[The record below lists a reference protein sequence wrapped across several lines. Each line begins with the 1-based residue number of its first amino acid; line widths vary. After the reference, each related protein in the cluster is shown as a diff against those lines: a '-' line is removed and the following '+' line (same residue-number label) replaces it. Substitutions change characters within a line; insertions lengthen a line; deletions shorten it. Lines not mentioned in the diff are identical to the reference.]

1 MERKNGNFNHN
12 LSQCGGANKGKGVRW
27 SSVCSP
33 FSTVS
38 LPEQRVKLAL
48 LFYRNTAQ
56 RKQAKKT
63 GKKKSDH
70 LGALKL
76 QWLYKYTTKY
86 DESVK
91 MKNHQMAS
99 LHPPLHIHETN
110 IHPKHL

>member
-1 MERKNGNFNHN
+1 MEILITIYHN
-12 LSQCGGANKGKGVRW
+12 VEVPTRGRELGGHLI
-27 SSVCSP
+27 CSL
-33 FSTVS
+33 FSAVS
-38 LPEQRVKLAL
+38 LPKRKMNLV

-56 RKQAKKT
+56 RKQAKKK
-63 GKKKSDH
+63 GEKKSDH

-99 LHPPLHIHETN
+99 LHPQLHIHETN